1 MSHSVRVSL
10 VLLAASLV
18 GSCASVTTSVV
29 ALEESVS
36 GLTYFLPQKL
46 IKVTYTVAK
55 DARPVVNIEPTPA
68 IPDSQHRFV
77 ASFSRNYAGK
87 NELNVAVNS
96 SGLLTTGNSTTTSQ
110 VADVLK
116 EAAASFG
123 ALGTFA
129 VSNTPLPSADCAAV
143 GTYST
148 IFRLSDFSSNTGAN
162 TIVGTTLSSAQSFCQ
177 LTIEVAKL
185 IGGVGETKQISRA
198 QPIGLGTSVAGFYY
212 RSVAPFLVTVTRKN
226 SEKERFIVILPDES
240 STNFLPVERALFANA
255 KAEFVFTDGIATTYK
270 QDAESELLGIAKI
283 PAAVLAGYFAAAGK
297 AFTDRQ
303 TVVKNESLFD
313 YERARSVAC
322 ATALAA
328 KNLTDA
334 EKHCK

>member
-1 MSHSVRVSL
+1 MSHSVHVSL
-10 VLLAASLV
+10 VLLVAALF
-18 GSCASVTTSVV
+18 GGCASVTTSVV
-29 ALEESVS
+29 SSEEPVS

-55 DARPVVNIEPTPA
+55 DVRPVVAIEPTSA

-96 SGLLTTGNSTTTSQ
+96 SGLLTTGNSTSTSQ

-116 EAAASFG
+116 EAASGFG
-123 ALGTFA
+123 ALGAFA
-129 VSNTPLPSADCAAV
+129 VGNTPLPSADCAAI

-148 IFRLSDFSSNTGAN
+148 IFRLSDFSSGIGATTN
-162 TIVGTTLSSAQSFCQ
+162 AGATLSSAQSFCQ
-177 LTIEVAKL
+177 LTIEVVKL
-185 IGGVGETKQISRA
+185 IGGAGETKLISRA

-226 SEKERFIVILPDES
+226 LERERFIVILPDES
-240 STNFLPVERALFANA
+240 STNFLPVERALFASA
-255 KAEFVFTDGIATTYK
+255 KAEFSFTDGIATAYK
-270 QDAESELLGIAKI
+270 QEAESEFLGIAKI
-283 PAAVLAGYFAAAGK
+283 PAAVLAGYFAAAGQ
-297 AFTDRQ
+297 AFTNRQ
-303 TVVKNESLFD
+303 TVLKNENLFD

-334 EKHCK
+334 EKYCK